1 MKSKQ
6 RIIISVVLTV
16 IFIFGVTSTQ
26 AREGDLISSLN
37 LNKEQVEKLSVLIEQ
52 FNSKALEVKSRLD
65 DNYLKLGQDLQKKD
79 RFDTKSK
86 ARAGAQ
92 NVNKLLKNI
101 SSLYGD
107 LMKLRVEYLLKAKDI
122 LTERQ
127 KVVLLTELL
136 DFEMDMP
143 ENVSNHLDLDLSTL
157 GLDLTRDQ
165 IKKILKYRAKRDI
178 KGINLKLKTNYKLLD
193 LQDEILAEVRDT
205 KKINK
210 IIMDITGINT
220 EIINNRVNHTLKAKD
235 VLTVDQKKELL
246 HMLLM
251 MSGY

>member
-26 AREGDLISSLN
+26 AREGDLISSLD

-52 FNSKALEVKSRLD
+52 FNSKAIEVKSKLV

-86 ARAGAQ
+86 ARAGSRT
-92 NVNKLLKNI
+92 VNKLLKSI

-127 KVVLLTELL
+127 KVMLLSKLL

-143 ENVSNHLDLDLSTL
+143 ENVSNHLELDLTTL
-157 GLDLTRDQ
+157 GLDLTKGQ
-165 IKKILKYRAKRDI
+165 VKKILKYRAERDI
-178 KGINLKLKTNYKLLD
+178 KDINLKLKTNYKLLD
-193 LQDEILAEVRDT
+193 LQDEIQAEVRDT

-210 IIMDITGINT
+210 IIMDITSINT

-235 VLTVDQKKELL
+235 ALTVEQKKELL
-246 HMLLM
+246 HMILM